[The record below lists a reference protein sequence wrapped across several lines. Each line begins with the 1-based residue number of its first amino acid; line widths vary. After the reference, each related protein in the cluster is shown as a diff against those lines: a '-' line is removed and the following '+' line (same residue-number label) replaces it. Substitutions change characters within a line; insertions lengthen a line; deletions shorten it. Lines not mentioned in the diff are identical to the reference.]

1 MNGSRAPFD
10 RLRANG
16 QSAMAE
22 TATIARPYA
31 EAVFG
36 LADKT
41 GTLAKWSQVLAAM
54 ALAAAQPEVRAL
66 IGDPKVREDQ
76 LYGLFASLAG
86 VDIPAEAQ
94 NLVRVLIA
102 NDRLTL
108 LPEIRELY
116 EQARHEREGVVE
128 ADIRT
133 AFPMANGQLE
143 SLVAD
148 LERRFKRKV
157 QAKVMVDPELIG
169 GVRIAVGDEVIDGS
183 VRGKLADMASAL
195 KS

>member
-1 MNGSRAPFD
+1 
-10 RLRANG
+10 
-16 QSAMAE
+16 MAE

-36 LADKT
+36 LADKA
-41 GTLAKWSQVLAAM
+41 GTLAKWSQWLAAM
-54 ALAAAQPEVRAL
+54 AAAAAHPEVRRV

-86 VDIPAEAQ
+86 ADMPAEAQ
-94 NLVRVLIA
+94 NLVRVLAA

-108 LPEIRELY
+108 LPEIRGQFEAL
-116 EQARHEREGVVE
+116 RHEREGVVE
-128 ADIRT
+128 AEIAT
-133 AFPMANGQLE
+133 AFPMQNGQLE
-143 SLVAD
+143 DLVQD
-148 LERRFKRKV
+148 LERRFRRKV
-157 QAKVMVDPELIG
+157 QPRVTVDKELIG

>member
-1 MNGSRAPFD
+1 
-10 RLRANG
+10 
-16 QSAMAE
+16 MAE

-41 GTLAKWSQVLAAM
+41 GTLAKWSQLLAA
-54 ALAAAQPEVRAL
+54 LASSAADPRVRAL

-76 LYGLFASLAG
+76 RYGLIAALAG
-86 VDIPAEAQ
+86 ADIPAEAQ
-94 NLVRVLIA
+94 NLVRVLMA

-108 LPEIRELY
+108 LPEIRALY
-116 EQARHEREGVVE
+116 ERLRHEREGVVE
-128 ADIRT
+128 AEIAT
-133 AFPMANGQLE
+133 AFPMQNGQLE
-143 SLVAD
+143 DLVKD

-157 QAKVMVDPELIG
+157 QPNVIVDKTLIG

-183 VRGKLADMASAL
+183 VRGKLQDMASAL